1 MDLFCGRVRGGSRE
15 AGCET
20 SLQKEG
26 NSGCAGASADR
37 FTGPEG
43 VSPGHVENRPGCE
56 FLCHGDHVTLGNSL
70 NYSEPVLCRE

>member
-1 MDLFCGRVRGGSRE
+1 MGESGEGAGKRVVRPPCRRRGTLDVQEPVQTG
-15 AGCET
+15 
-20 SLQKEG
+20 LQ
-26 NSGCAGASADR
+26 A
-37 FTGPEG
+37 PEG